1 MTEILSCRWCN
12 SSGHPNGEATC
23 HVEIQKLDYCHQCQ
37 NTHQREYRLY
47 FCTAECM
54 CEYFR
59 EERDKFLENV
69 DNFKKIDTFPMDFV
83 DKNDVV
89 SYESVE
95 KI

>member
-1 MTEILSCRWCN
+1 
-12 SSGHPNGEATC
+12 
-23 HVEIQKLDYCHQCQ
+23 
-37 NTHQREYRLY
+37 
-47 FCTAECM
+47 M

-83 DKNDVV
+83 DKKDGP